1 MIDERHQEL
10 ASLHVL
16 GLLSDAEAREFEQ
29 LLRSDAALR
38 EFVAELRAT
47 TDALAASVPAH
58 RPAPEL
64 KARILAKLDAQA
76 PTASIAQL
84 PRIETTSRSLL
95 LPWAL
100 AAGFAV
106 ALTVA
111 VLQNRTADQVLQ
123 SIQLRARILES
134 EVAWLRDRDRLSQ
147 LRIAMLGSLP
157 ESSPTAVAVSLW
169 DDEKQRGVL
178 VVEHLTP
185 LPADRDYQLWLI
197 DAKFPDPVDAGVFRV
212 DAKGNVRLDFKAAR
226 PVGRFDKIAVTIE
239 RKGGVAKPEGTMVLL
254 GS

>member
-16 GLLSDAEAREFEQ
+16 GLLSDPEAREFEQ

-47 TDALAASVPAH
+47 TDALAASVPARH
-58 RPAPEL
+58 PSPEL
-64 KARILAKLDAQA
+64 KTRILSKLGPQ
-76 PTASIAQL
+76 TASAPIL
-84 PRIETTSRSLL
+84 KMPVTEKSSRNFV

-111 VLQNRTADQVLQ
+111 VLEKRTSDRLLQ
-123 SIQLRARILES
+123 TVQDRSRILES
-134 EVAWLRDRDRLSQ
+134 EVARLQERDRLSQ
-147 LRIAMLGSLP
+147 LQIAMLGSLL
-157 ESSPTAVAVSLW
+157 ESSPKAVAVSLW
-169 DDEKQRGVL
+169 DDEKQKGVL
-178 VVEHLTP
+178 VVENLAP
-185 LPADRDYQLWLI
+185 LPADKDYQLWLI
-197 DAKFPDPVDAGVFRV
+197 DAKHPDPVDAGVFRV
-212 DAKGNVRLDFKAAR
+212 DAKGNVRLDFKATKQ
-226 PVGRFDKIAVTIE
+226 VGRFDKIAVTVE
-239 RKGGVAKPEGTMVLL
+239 RKGGVTKPEGTMVLL